1 MHELVSYDSDIFLK
15 LLIHLGMLRFITLFT
30 VVSFVVFVGAVYWVG
45 DILTKPSR
53 VETGSPPT
61 DLGGHTLTFRSG
73 TGTILSGWFF
83 PGISGRGAILLL
95 HPIRSNKREMLPR
108 ARFLIHEGFSVL
120 LVDLQAHGES
130 SGERITFGYREAKDI
145 EAATE
150 KLKDLA
156 QGEKIGAIGISLG
169 AASLLF
175 SGDHSS
181 FSAIVLE
188 SLYSTIDEAITN
200 RLQIYLGS
208 PGSLLTPLFLSQ
220 LKWRLGISPDKLRPI
235 DFVSQLRV
243 PVLIIHGTEDNHT
256 TLLEVEQLFAAIPE
270 PKEFYRVHGAAHI
283 DLHTYSGK
291 EYEQRIVCFFAHY
304 L

>member
-1 MHELVSYDSDIFLK
+1 
-15 LLIHLGMLRFITLFT
+15 
-30 VVSFVVFVGAVYWVG
+30 
-45 DILTKPSR
+45 
-53 VETGSPPT
+53 
-61 DLGGHTLTFRSG
+61 
-73 TGTILSGWFF
+73 
-83 PGISGRGAILLL
+83 
-95 HPIRSNKREMLPR
+95 MLPR
-108 ARFLIHEGFSVL
+108 ARFLRHEGFSVL

-156 QGEKIGAIGISLG
+156 QGEKIGAISISLG

-181 FSAIVLE
+181 FSAIAFE
-188 SLYSTIDEAITN
+188 SLYLTIDEAITN

-208 PGSLLTPLFLSQ
+208 SGSLLTPLLLSQ

-235 DFVSQLRV
+235 DLVSQLRI
-243 PVLIIHGTEDNHT
+243 PVLIIHGTDDHHS
-256 TLLEVEQLFAAIPE
+256 TLLEAEQLFAAIPE
-270 PKEFYRVHGAAHI
+270 PKEFYRVHGAAHV
-283 DLHTYSGK
+283 DLHTYAGK
-291 EYEQRIVCFFAHY
+291 EYEQRIVSFFAHY